1 MSGEFE
7 TYLNPNEEI
16 AFMNWF
22 QNAKRAGVVYSEDS
36 GQDYDF
42 RGYWKDMV
50 AGEKGLGI
58 HSAETHFPDTYKKP
72 NHPTFST
79 DSIYAQGE
87 YAQYAQYAGTWSGDT
102 FNPPAVRYGGNNGLV
117 E

>member
-1 MSGEFE
+1 MAGEFE

-22 QNAKRAGVVYSEDS
+22 QNAKKAGVIYQNDS

-42 RGYWKDMV
+42 RGYWKDKV
-50 AGEKGLGI
+50 VGQSGLGPSS
-58 HSAETHFPDTYKKP
+58 SATHFPDTYKKP
-72 NHPTFST
+72 NHPTFSKE
-79 DSIYAQGE
+79 SIYAQGE
-87 YAQYAQYAGTWSGDT
+87 YAQYAGTWTGDT
-102 FNPPAVRYGGNNGLV
+102 FNPPAVRYGENNGSV